1 MQPLVWGFEPLMDIN
16 GIQVVL
22 HAFAWFVTYLFA
34 GCILN
39 GAPGGTRIRNPLHG
53 KEMRWPITLLT
64 HYGASYLCCP
74 GLFNIGSVVDGC
86 CPNDACQDTILRWSV
101 TELSRNVWMREEE
114 SNLRPTAPNAKR
126 IAVCAFKFWL
136 GGSLTMVGDGRVE
149 LPSSVYQTLIIAVI
163 LIANKI
169 SAYSL
174 ATQLTHLT

>member
-86 CPNDACQDTILRWSV
+86 CPNDACQDTILRRSV

-114 SNLRPTAPNAKR
+114 SNLRPTAYNAKR
-126 IAVCAFKFWL
+126 IAVCAFKVLVRRVLNHGCPRKSWT
-136 GGSLTMVGDGRVE
+136 SVSCVSDSYSTVE
-149 LPSSVYQTLIIAVI
+149 LLD
-163 LIANKI
+163 N
-169 SAYSL
+169 
-174 ATQLTHLT
+174 